1 MFPELKEDVIA
12 RVVSS
17 TLTIE
22 EAVDMVLK
30 IQACMRMSESD
41 EGEKSAVKDD
51 VQSHNQLPQILTA
64 WLSAVFSTLVYL
76 HSYS

>member
-1 MFPELKEDVIA
+1 MFPDLKEDVTT

-17 TLTIE
+17 TLTTE

-30 IQACMRMSESD
+30 IQTWMRTSESD
-41 EGEKSAVKDD
+41 EGEKSAVKED

-64 WLSAVFSTLVYL
+64 RLSAVFSTLVYL
-76 HSYS
+76 H

>member
-17 TLTIE
+17 TLTTE
-22 EAVDMVLK
+22 EVVDMLLK

-64 WLSAVFSTLVYL
+64 RLSAVFSTLVYL
-76 HSYS
+76 HSHS

>member
-1 MFPELKEDVIA
+1 MFPDLKENVIT

-17 TLTIE
+17 TLTTE

-30 IQACMRMSESD
+30 IQTCMRMSESD
-41 EGEKSAVKDD
+41 KGEKSAVKDD

-64 WLSAVFSTLVYL
+64 RLSAVFLTLVHL
-76 HSYS
+76 N